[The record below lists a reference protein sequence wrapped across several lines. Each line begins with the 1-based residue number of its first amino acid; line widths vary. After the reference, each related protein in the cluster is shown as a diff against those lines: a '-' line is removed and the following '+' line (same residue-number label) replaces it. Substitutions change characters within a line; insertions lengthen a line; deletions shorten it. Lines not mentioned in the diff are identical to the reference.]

1 MDYPVLNKAPD
12 VAQATVTHYVDA
24 NGNAVAVKTTTPMPV
39 VLQEGVGSITWGAAT
54 AVAMTGSS
62 KNLIA
67 ANASRKGIIIWNPSG
82 NAAAAF
88 DLSGTAVTL
97 AGGIPLVAGASPTVL
112 TGPDC
117 PVTAITAIG
126 TNGQNLCFSEGT

>member
-12 VAQATVTHYVDA
+12 VAQATVPHYIDA
-24 NGNAVAVKTTTPMPV
+24 NGNAVAVKTTAPMPV
-39 VLQEGVGSITWGAAT
+39 VLQEGIGSITWGAAT

-82 NAAAAF
+82 NAAAAI

-97 AGGIPLVAGASPTVL
+97 AGGIPLVAGATPTVI
-112 TGPDC
+112 TGAETPL
-117 PVTAITAIG
+117 TAITAIG
-126 TNGQNLCFSEGT
+126 TNTQNIYYSEGA